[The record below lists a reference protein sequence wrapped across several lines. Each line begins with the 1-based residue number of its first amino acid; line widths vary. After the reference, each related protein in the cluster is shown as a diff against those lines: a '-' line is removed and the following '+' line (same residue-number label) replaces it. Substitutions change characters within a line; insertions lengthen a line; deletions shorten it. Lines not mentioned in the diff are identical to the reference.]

1 MCALSVVGGLRF
13 NYEYVEAIFM
23 NLRREVQEMFL
34 GYLALNGHNWHA
46 LYVSFDFELKSLRSM
61 TAILVS
67 YFEFFFLFWR
77 FGLPLFL
84 MLSFYS
90 NVLSPLLARKV
101 YLLLAGGEFFFLLL
115 SPLLARKV
123 YLLLAGGSS
132 SLLLPSAGKEVY
144 PLLAEGGGASAG
156 CAVKPPPM

>member
-1 MCALSVVGGLRF
+1 MDITGMLSTLV
-13 NYEYVEAIFM
+13 
-23 NLRREVQEMFL
+23 
-34 GYLALNGHNWHA
+34 
-46 LYVSFDFELKSLRSM
+46 FDFELKSLRSM

-101 YLLLAGGEFFFLLL
+101 YLLLAGGSSSFFFFPLCWLGRFTFCWQGGVLLFF
-115 SPLLARKV
+115 SPLLARRFI
-123 YLLLAGGSS
+123 LCWQR
-132 SLLLPSAGKEVY
+132 
-144 PLLAEGGGASAG
+144 GGGFG
-156 CAVKPPPM
+156 RLCR